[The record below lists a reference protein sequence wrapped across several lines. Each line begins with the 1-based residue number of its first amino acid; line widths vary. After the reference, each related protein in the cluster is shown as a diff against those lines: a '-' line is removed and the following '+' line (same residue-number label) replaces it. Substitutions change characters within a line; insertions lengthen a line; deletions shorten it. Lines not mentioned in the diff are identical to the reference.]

1 MRRFFN
7 SESFLWRPL
16 GVLGDL
22 VVLSLLWT
30 VLSLPLVTLGP
41 ASAALYDAAVH
52 GLRQREGASLT
63 RFLSTF
69 RRELKEGVLSSL
81 FWLGLALALGLALW
95 AALRFLPV
103 CAEHWPL
110 MLSLALLA
118 AFFLLGILC
127 WVYPLLSRF
136 TMGLS
141 SLHVTA
147 LRLALGYALRTAAM
161 SLLWGAVLYTGLRF
175 VAPLFLAPALAALLC
190 SALIAPVFRPFEE
203 EQD

>member
-95 AALRFLPV
+95 ATHSSVLAWRIPGTGEPGGLP
-103 CAEHWPL
+103 
-110 MLSLALLA
+110 SL
-118 AFFLLGILC
+118 GSHR
-127 WVYPLLSRF
+127 V
-136 TMGLS
+136 G
-141 SLHVTA
+141 HN
-147 LRLALGYALRTAAM
+147 
-161 SLLWGAVLYTGLRF
+161 
-175 VAPLFLAPALAALLC
+175 
-190 SALIAPVFRPFEE
+190 
-203 EQD
+203 

>member
-63 RFLSTF
+63 PF
-69 RRELKEGVLSSL
+69 
-81 FWLGLALALGLALW
+81 
-95 AALRFLPV
+95 
-103 CAEHWPL
+103 PL
-110 MLSLALLA
+110 VKDTCL
-118 AFFLLGILC
+118 
-127 WVYPLLSRF
+127 
-136 TMGLS
+136 
-141 SLHVTA
+141 
-147 LRLALGYALRTAAM
+147 
-161 SLLWGAVLYTGLRF
+161 
-175 VAPLFLAPALAALLC
+175 
-190 SALIAPVFRPFEE
+190 
-203 EQD
+203 